1 MNITAQTKPYCWLLI
16 STDWRKTSLAPSL
29 YVKVLRHKGFYEI
42 TPQSP
47 YAHAKTAHSGDRFD
61 LFGGWRSEKGESFI
75 EVSITIPKMVGKT
88 KKWTVCLVLRHLR
101 SGKIKVVVSENENN
115 PVTITGESLRIG
127 LQTRI
132 YFLGEM
138 IGLESHHKIK
148 ITTEALK
155 TGFQVSVG
163 GIVGTLSNDDG
174 GLYYG
179 YRKSI
184 SHFRR

>member
-1 MNITAQTKPYCWLLI
+1 MA
-16 STDWRKTSLAPSL
+16 
-29 YVKVLRHKGFYEI
+29 
-42 TPQSP
+42 
-47 YAHAKTAHSGDRFD
+47 
-61 LFGGWRSEKGESFI
+61 
-75 EVSITIPKMVGKT
+75 GKT
-88 KKWTVCLVLRHLR
+88 KKWTVCLVLHHLR

-155 TGFQVSVG
+155 TGFQVSVS

-179 YRKSI
+179 YRKVNFSLPSVMFSRSI
-184 SHFRR
+184 KFDYVSGMV